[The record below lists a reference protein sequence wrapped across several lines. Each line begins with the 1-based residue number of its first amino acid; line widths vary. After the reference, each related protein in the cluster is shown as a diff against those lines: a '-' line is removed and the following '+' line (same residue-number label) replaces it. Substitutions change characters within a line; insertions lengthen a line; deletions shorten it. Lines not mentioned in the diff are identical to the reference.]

1 MDKSAVCRHDRVVSL
16 EARTTL
22 YSRLVE
28 VLGDASAATLMSY
41 LPGSVP
47 ATAVDLNEVEGRLTL
62 RFDPLEQRMDR
73 LEQRMDRLEQRMDRL
88 EQRMD
93 RFEQGMIDF
102 HSALREMS
110 DRFNSE
116 LRAQT
121 RTVLLASFGSIVT
134 LGAAIVGVA
143 VAAL

>member
-1 MDKSAVCRHDRVVSL
+1 M
-16 EARTTL
+16 
-22 YSRLVE
+22 E

-41 LPGSVP
+41 LPGSTP
-47 ATAVDLNEVEGRLTL
+47 ATAVDLTEVEGRLTL
-62 RFDPLEQRMDR
+62 RI
-73 LEQRMDRLEQRMDRL
+73 DRL

-93 RFEQGMIDF
+93 RFEQGMIDL
-102 HSALREMS
+102 HGALREMS

-121 RTVLLASFGSIVT
+121 RTVLLASFGSVVT